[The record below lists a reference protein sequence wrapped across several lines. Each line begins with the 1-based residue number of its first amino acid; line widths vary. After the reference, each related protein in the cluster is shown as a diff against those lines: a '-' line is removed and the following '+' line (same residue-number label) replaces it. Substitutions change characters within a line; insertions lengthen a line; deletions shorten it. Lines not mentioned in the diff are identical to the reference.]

1 MIWVCPRSRAAC
13 PSGRSRS
20 LPPARTW
27 RCCAAA
33 MRPSL
38 RPWRPSSPG
47 CKVWLWRASSVPA
60 PPSVQLRCS
69 MTPRR
74 KRVSRRFCA
83 PVPESVYSAADDAHL
98 VHQWGAVIHPA
109 GDSAAAGPEPHVDLA
124 SWEAAEDGPGEG
136 EALVVALDGFE
147 GPLDVL
153 LILARTQKVDL
164 AKISVR
170 ALAEQ
175 YLLFIT
181 EAQKLRLELAAD
193 YLVMAAWL
201 AYLKSRL
208 LLPRESAG
216 DLEPTGEELA
226 ARLAFRLQRLEA
238 MRTAAATLMTRK
250 RLGRDIFG
258 RGMPEGV
265 RTIRV
270 RQFTAAIYDLLKA
283 YADQRKRTIKRVHVV
298 PRRVVW
304 SIKEARDRLQALVG
318 KCDAS
323 WVQLDSFLQQY
334 GAAPD
339 IARTALA
346 SSFGATLE
354 MAREG
359 LLELSQ
365 AEPFAPIYVRKR
377 EDGAQWQ
384 RVT

>member
-1 MIWVCPRSRAAC
+1 VIEPGANSAGAGAV
-13 PSGRSRS
+13 
-20 LPPARTW
+20 PPADLEAW
-27 RCCAAA
+27 Q
-33 MRPSL
+33 
-38 RPWRPSSPG
+38 
-47 CKVWLWRASSVPA
+47 ASDEVP
-60 PPSVQLRCS
+60 R
-69 MTPRR
+69 
-74 KRVSRRFCA
+74 
-83 PVPESVYSAADDAHL
+83 
-98 VHQWGAVIHPA
+98 
-109 GDSAAAGPEPHVDLA
+109 
-124 SWEAAEDGPGEG
+124 EG

-164 AKISVR
+164 AKISVL

-175 YLLFIT
+175 YLSFI
-181 EAQKLRLELAAD
+181 AQAQELRLELAAD

-216 DLEPTGEELA
+216 DDQPSGEELA

-238 MRTAAATLMTRK
+238 MRGAAATLMTRK
-250 RLGRDIFG
+250 RLGRDVFG

-283 YADQRKRTIKRVHVV
+283 YSEQRKRTIKHVHVV

-304 SIKEARDRLQALVG
+304 SIKEARERLQALVG

-323 WVQLDSFLQQY
+323 WVQLDLFLEQY

-354 MAREG
+354 MARDG
-359 LLELSQ
+359 LVELSQ

-377 EDGAQWQ
+377 EEGAQWQ

>member
-1 MIWVCPRSRAAC
+1 VNGSSNTNATEDVAQADFAA
-13 PSGRSRS
+13 
-20 LPPARTW
+20 
-27 RCCAAA
+27 
-33 MRPSL
+33 
-38 RPWRPSSPG
+38 
-47 CKVWLWRASSVPA
+47 
-60 PPSVQLRCS
+60 
-69 MTPRR
+69 
-74 KRVSRRFCA
+74 
-83 PVPESVYSAADDAHL
+83 
-98 VHQWGAVIHPA
+98 
-109 GDSAAAGPEPHVDLA
+109 
-124 SWEAAEDGPGEG
+124 WEASEERPREE

-164 AKISVR
+164 AKISVL

-175 YLLFIT
+175 YLLFIAQ
-181 EAQKLRLELAAD
+181 AQKLRLELAAD

-216 DLEPTGEELA
+216 DDQPSGEELA

-238 MRTAAATLMTRK
+238 MRGAAATLMTRK
-250 RLGRDIFG
+250 RLGRDVFA

-283 YADQRKRTIKRVHVV
+283 YAEQRKRTVKRVHVV

-323 WVQLDSFLQQY
+323 WVQLDMFLEQY

-354 MAREG
+354 MARDG